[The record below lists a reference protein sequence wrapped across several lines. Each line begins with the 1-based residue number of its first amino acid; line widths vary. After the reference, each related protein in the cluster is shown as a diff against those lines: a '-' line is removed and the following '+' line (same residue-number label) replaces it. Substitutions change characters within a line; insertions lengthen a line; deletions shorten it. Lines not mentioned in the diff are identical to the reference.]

1 MKPTRHLPEDFTQAR
16 DKSRLGAEA
25 IFAPGVHGRVAR
37 AMIYWRSAT
46 YGSTHLP
53 GGPEGDCDGA
63 LRRCGRGLQATLSA
77 AHGDRDLEVVR
88 QTFFRMRSRPV
99 R

>member
-63 LRRCGRGLQATLSA
+63 LRRCRARTAS
-77 AHGDRDLEVVR
+77 D
-88 QTFFRMRSRPV
+88 T
-99 R
+99 